1 MSGPHDLGG
10 RPGFGPIT
18 PEPNEPAF
26 HADWERRAM
35 GMTLCSGALGA
46 WTLDESR
53 HARESLPTDVYL
65 TSSYYRIWTLGLE
78 TLLQRH
84 GFITANDLKAGQAID
99 PAPTPKRIL
108 KAENVPAAMARG
120 GPCERKIDSKPRF
133 AAGDRVRTRNT
144 EPTGHSRLPAYARNK
159 AGVIE
164 TVREA
169 YVLPD
174 TNAHGRGENPEW
186 VYTVVFEGRDLW
198 GASAAPGHTVSIDAW
213 ESYLEPA

>member
-1 MSGPHDLGG
+1 MNGPHDLGG
-10 RPGFGPIT
+10 KPGFGPVT
-18 PEPNEPAF
+18 PEPNERAF

-53 HARESLPTDVYL
+53 HARESLPPDVYL
-65 TSSYYRIWTLGLE
+65 NSSYYRIWTLGLE

-84 GFITANDLKAGQAID
+84 GFLTANDLKAGQPID
-99 PAPTPKRIL
+99 PAPKPKCIL
-108 KAENVPAAMARG
+108 KAEGVSAAMARG
-120 GPCERKIDSKPRF
+120 GPCDRKIDTTPRF
-133 AAGDRVRTRNT
+133 AASDRVRTRNV
-144 EPTGHSRLPAYARNK
+144 EPTGHTRLPTYARNK

-164 TVREA
+164 AVREA

-174 TNAHGRGENPEW
+174 TNAHAQGENPEW
-186 VYTVVFEGRDLW
+186 VYTIVFEGRELW
-198 GASAAPGHTVSIDAW
+198 GAGAAPGHTVSIDAW